1 MASHLDDPMCIV
13 APSPAAL
20 QQDRHVRR
28 EAPNTASPLDDREC
42 LTLGIQ
48 ELKTRR
54 PIAIPRAIG
63 GTACGSLAAAV

>member
-1 MASHLDDPMCIV
+1 MAPHLADPTRMV

-20 QQDRHVRR
+20 QSSRHVRR
-28 EAPNTASPLDDREC
+28 EDPNTACSPGHREC

-54 PIAIPRAIG
+54 CIPTTRAIG
-63 GTACGSLAAAV
+63 GMACEFLAAAV